1 VTSWRITNVPDCFSP
16 DQLKKATDRLVTGEV
31 LMSSRKRKAMQTGSE
46 AVGDKAGSS
55 GDVDPQKEAAYWR
68 EQHTKQPY
76 AKNGAYE
83 RFERAYKTGYNSFF
97 KHRGQNFGDVEDS
110 IALDYERAKPDSAL
124 PWDTVRPA
132 VNAVWERM
140 TGLISP
146 RDPGRGVRDWI

>member
-1 VTSWRITNVPDCFSP
+1 
-16 DQLKKATDRLVTGEV
+16 LKKATDRLVTGEV
-31 LMSSRKRKAMQTGSE
+31 VMSSSRTRKAMQTGSE
-46 AVGDKAGSS
+46 AAGDKAGSS
-55 GDVDPQKEAAYWR
+55 GGVDPQKEAAYWR
-68 EQHTKQPY
+68 EQHPKQPY

-83 RFERAYKTGYNSFF
+83 QFEHAYKTGYNSFF
-97 KHRGQNFGDVEDS
+97 KYRGQNFVDVEDS
-110 IALDYERAKPDSAL
+110 IALDYEMAKPDSAL